1 MFSDVSACLFFREA
15 GGLKNRITLRRHR
28 RFHVACSPCGPCSR
42 TPAYILCIF
51 LKGSARIDGNYRQ
64 GALSEAVTFPSVW
77 SVTVTATERNREELN
92 QRQPVVDNVTFPHVF
107 FFFLKWISRGY
118 TQISCIHLLCRW
130 MHGKVQSPCK
140 VFLSWLTIF
149 L

>member
-28 RFHVACSPCGPCSR
+28 RFHVACSPCSPCSR

-64 GALSEAVTFPSVW
+64 GALGDAVTFPSVW

-92 QRQPVVDNVTFPHVF
+92 QREPVVDNVTFPHVF
-107 FFFLKWISRGY
+107 FFLFEMDIPWLHTNI
-118 TQISCIHLLCRW
+118 
-130 MHGKVQSPCK
+130 MHPSA
-140 VFLSWLTIF
+140 
-149 L
+149 